1 MSAQQ
6 TITVDLGDRSYP
18 IVIGAGLMDGGFDL
32 SKFVSG
38 SDCLV
43 VSNETVAPLYLE
55 RVTRGLHDKHV
66 SSLQLPDGEVYKT
79 LATLQMILDELVA
92 TGANRDTTV
101 IALGGGVVGDIAGF
115 AAACYLRGV
124 AFIQLPTTLLAQ
136 VDSSVGGKT
145 GVNHPGGKN
154 FVGAFHQPQVV
165 LIDINTL
172 HTLPDR
178 ELKAGLA
185 EVIKYGAICDLEFF
199 AWLEQNMAALL
210 AKNPVALTYAIRRS
224 CELKASVV
232 AEDEREAGRRAIL
245 NFGHTFGHAI
255 ENSLGYG
262 EWLHGEA
269 VAAGMVMAANLSDIA
284 ATDIARLRDL
294 IAAAGL
300 PVLPPGIAAS
310 DWHKAMGMDKK
321 VQGKSLRF
329 VLLKALG
336 DAYVT
341 ATYDAQK
348 LQQVIGTDSL

>member
-1 MSAQQ
+1 M
-6 TITVDLGDRSYP
+6 R
-18 IVIGAGLMDGGFDL
+18 F
-32 SKFVSG
+32 
-38 SDCLV
+38 
-43 VSNETVAPLYLE
+43 E
-55 RVTRGLHDKHV
+55 
-66 SSLQLPDGEVYKT
+66 
-79 LATLQMILDELVA
+79 
-92 TGANRDTTV
+92 
-101 IALGGGVVGDIAGF
+101 
-115 AAACYLRGV
+115 
-124 AFIQLPTTLLAQ
+124 
-136 VDSSVGGKT
+136 
-145 GVNHPGGKN
+145 
-154 FVGAFHQPQVV
+154 
-165 LIDINTL
+165 
-172 HTLPDR
+172 
-178 ELKAGLA
+178 
-185 EVIKYGAICDLEFF
+185 
-199 AWLEQNMAALL
+199 
-210 AKNPVALTYAIRRS
+210 RS